1 MCAFWVTAFRER
13 YGSDNQNNITIIIVK
28 REWQHGIAVQSNAA
42 SDLPDP
48 PPLGQGGLGAVYQA
62 EASMM
67 PGLSHAGP
75 PASSNLVTI
84 TACN

>member
-42 SDLPDP
+42 I
-48 PPLGQGGLGAVYQA
+48 
-62 EASMM
+62 
-67 PGLSHAGP
+67 GLSYPPTARLRRLGCSVPGRCRNDAGTQP
-75 PASSNLVTI
+75 CRPTRE
-84 TACN
+84 